1 MADKFLWDQESPTPT
16 SDVENPP
23 VSVNNNAV
31 PESRPEGSRCSTSK
45 AVKLG
50 LGLTAVAGVVALGVI
65 FGLYGSTDDPVAM
78 QTASSA
84 SSVTNKASQG
94 ADESKPSTVKS
105 ANGFSI
111 SSGAQAKMTSTS
123 ITHGYETCNDLE
135 KDITD
140 ALKLYMSDFIANEAL
155 MNEVYASCDPD
166 NENWWSDIYG
176 YDDYVYHDHGE
187 YTYILLVT
195 HLAIITHPN
204 LLILFRR
211 C

>member
-1 MADKFLWDQESPTPT
+1 MADKFLWDQESPNPT

-23 VSVNNNAV
+23 VSVNNNAA
-31 PESRPEGSRCSTSK
+31 PESRLEGSRCSTSK

-65 FGLYGSTDDPVAM
+65 LGLNRSTDDPVAM

-84 SSVTNKASQG
+84 SFVTNKATQG
-94 ADESKPSTVKS
+94 VDESKPSTVKS
-105 ANGFSI
+105 ANGYSI

-123 ITHGYETCNDLE
+123 ITQGYETCDDLE
-135 KDITD
+135 KDITE
-140 ALKLYMSDFIANEAL
+140 ALKLYMSDFIANEAV

-176 YDDYVYHDHGE
+176 YDDYIYHDHRE
-187 YTYILLVT
+187 YTYIRLVT
-195 HLAIITHPN
+195 HLAIIPHPN
-204 LLILFRR
+204 LSILFRQ